1 MKEKI
6 KNIFSSTSMTWR
18 NGSYSVGLIVLVI
31 AIAVIINM
39 IAGQLP
45 ENIRNIDISD
55 NRIYEIS
62 DTSRE
67 ILKDL
72 DQEVTFTVYAE
83 KSF

>member
-45 ENIRNIDISD
+45 ENIRKIA
-55 NRIYEIS
+55 
-62 DTSRE
+62 
-67 ILKDL
+67 
-72 DQEVTFTVYAE
+72 VTIFLLSSSSSVLFQYSTHV
-83 KSF
+83 

>member
-6 KNIFSSTSMTWR
+6 KNIFNSTSATWK

-31 AIAVIINM
+31 AIVIVINM

-45 ENIRNIDISD
+45 ESIRNIDISD

-67 ILKDL
+67 TWIRM
-72 DQEVTFTVYAE
+72 
-83 KSF
+83 

>member
-1 MKEKI
+1 MDEKI

-45 ENIRNIDISD
+45 ENIRKIA
-55 NRIYEIS
+55 
-62 DTSRE
+62 
-67 ILKDL
+67 
-72 DQEVTFTVYAE
+72 VTKFLLSSSSSVLFQYSTHV
-83 KSF
+83 